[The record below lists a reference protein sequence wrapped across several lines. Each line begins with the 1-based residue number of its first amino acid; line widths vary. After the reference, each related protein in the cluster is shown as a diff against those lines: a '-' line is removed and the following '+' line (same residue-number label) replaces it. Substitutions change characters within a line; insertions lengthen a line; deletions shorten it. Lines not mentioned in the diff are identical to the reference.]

1 MTSTEFSF
9 SVSLGFPRR
18 PPSLESPAVTAVNHC
33 TESELSLLSLQF
45 YINLCGVEPG
55 GAASKRLKLWKRA
68 QIWFLPLHD
77 FARGR

>member
-33 TESELSLLSLQF
+33 TESSSRYLVFNSISTCVVWSPAELLQ
-45 YINLCGVEPG
+45 NG
-55 GAASKRLKLWKRA
+55 
-68 QIWFLPLHD
+68 
-77 FARGR
+77 

>member
-33 TESELSLLSLQF
+33 TESELSLLSL
-45 YINLCGVEPG
+45 
-55 GAASKRLKLWKRA
+55 
-68 QIWFLPLHD
+68 
-77 FARGR
+77 